1 MAFDGLVALASPGFD
16 LRNIQELNVAPA
28 VFDETGLLES
38 PGNKRYAAATD
49 PEHLRKEFLGKLHL
63 VATPRATRTCSF
75 NELVRGL
82 YVSKPM
88 GSIDVP
94 AVRMMRNR

>member
-49 PEHLRKEFLGKLHL
+49 PEHLRKE
-63 VATPRATRTCSF
+63 SW
-75 NELVRGL
+75 
-82 YVSKPM
+82 VSCISSRPQERHALAH
-88 GSIDVP
+88 ST
-94 AVRMMRNR
+94 N